1 MKSTSVSVTIN
12 MRNEVYQLGKSITNK
27 EQQVSYMKQRLSMFL
42 EVLDA
47 IEPENT
53 ELEDID
59 RLIAMVDDLDD
70 KMKQFQGRPT
80 EEQ

>member
-1 MKSTSVSVTIN
+1 M
-12 MRNEVYQLGKSITNK
+12 GKSITNK
-27 EQQVSYMKQRLSMFL
+27 EQQVKYMKQRLNMFL

-59 RLIAMVDDLDD
+59 RLIAMVDELDD
-70 KMKQFQGRPT
+70 KMQQFKARPN
-80 EEQ
+80 EEE

>member
-1 MKSTSVSVTIN
+1 M
-12 MRNEVYQLGKSITNK
+12 GKSITNK
-27 EQQVSYMKQRLSMFL
+27 EQQVSYMKQRLNMFL

-80 EEQ
+80 EDQ

>member
-1 MKSTSVSVTIN
+1 M
-12 MRNEVYQLGKSITNK
+12 GKSITSK

-70 KMKQFQGRPT
+70 KMKQFQSRPS
-80 EEQ
+80 EDL

>member
-1 MKSTSVSVTIN
+1 M
-12 MRNEVYQLGKSITNK
+12 GKSITNK
-27 EQQVSYMKQRLSMFL
+27 EQQVDYMKQRLNIFL

-59 RLIAMVDDLDD
+59 RLIAMVDDLED
-70 KMKQFQGRPT
+70 KMQQFKSRPT
-80 EEQ
+80 EGQ

>member
-1 MKSTSVSVTIN
+1 
-12 MRNEVYQLGKSITNK
+12 MRNEVDRMGKSITNK
-27 EQQVSYMKQRLSMFL
+27 EQQVSYMKQRLNMFL

-70 KMKQFQGRPT
+70 KMKQFQSRPT

>member
-1 MKSTSVSVTIN
+1 
-12 MRNEVYQLGKSITNK
+12 MRNEVYRMGKSITNK
-27 EQQVSYMKQRLSMFL
+27 EQQVSYMKQRLNMFL

-80 EEQ
+80 EDQ